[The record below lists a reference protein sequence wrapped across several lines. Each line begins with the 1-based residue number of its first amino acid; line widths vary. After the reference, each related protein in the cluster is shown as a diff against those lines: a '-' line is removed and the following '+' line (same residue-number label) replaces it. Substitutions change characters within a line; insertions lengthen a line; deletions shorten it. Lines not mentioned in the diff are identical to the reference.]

1 MLNIKFGPELL
12 IVLPLALGLDLAGFI
27 LLCAGIPDMGVILVI
42 GTIFINSWLLLRG
55 KKPSD
60 NKANQKFKLIKKL
73 FTGKFSKFLT
83 PFIIEV
89 IPYVSGAMF
98 TWTLVVIMN
107 LLEDDTPA
115 E

>member
-12 IVLPLALGLDLAGFI
+12 IMLPLAIGLDLAGFI
-27 LLCAGIPDMGVILVI
+27 LLFAGIPDMGIIVAI

-55 KKPSD
+55 KKSG
-60 NKANQKFKLIKKL
+60 NNNGKLKFLKKI
-73 FTGKFSKFLT
+73 FTGKISKFIT
-83 PFIIEV
+83 PFIIEM

-107 LLEDDTPA
+107 LLEDDAPN
-115 E
+115 